1 MFLWLVTL
9 MTITIELGV
18 FHVLVVGYIDDYYHL
33 TVFFNCKNYYKDK
46 GTANIDRPFFFR
58 KL

>member
-18 FHVLVVGYIDDYYHL
+18 FHVLVAGYIGDHYH
-33 TVFFNCKNYYKDK
+33 
-46 GTANIDRPFFFR
+46 
-58 KL
+58 

>member
-18 FHVLVVGYIDDYYHL
+18 FHVLVVGQCSQPQEHETFL
-33 TVFFNCKNYYKDK
+33 VQW
-46 GTANIDRPFFFR
+46 
-58 KL
+58 

>member
-18 FHVLVVGYIDDYYHL
+18 FYVLVVGYIDDHYH
-33 TVFFNCKNYYKDK
+33 
-46 GTANIDRPFFFR
+46 
-58 KL
+58 

>member
-18 FHVLVVGYIDDYYHL
+18 FHILVVGYIDDHYH
-33 TVFFNCKNYYKDK
+33 
-46 GTANIDRPFFFR
+46 
-58 KL
+58 

>member
-18 FHVLVVGYIDDYYHL
+18 FDVLVVGYIDDHYH
-33 TVFFNCKNYYKDK
+33 
-46 GTANIDRPFFFR
+46 
-58 KL
+58 